1 MRKSF
6 AIFANGLLT
15 RKERKIREL
24 FDTLLPHG
32 SIPGLDNRN
41 LVRASA
47 PVTKIQ
53 QIAYGINA
61 APSKDQQEELGQ
73 LKELPRRWLAALRA
87 VVETEAIERG
97 RMSWEV
103 CAPMIT
109 AIVQPFG
116 CEVSTAKR

>member
-1 MRKSF
+1 MAQPLGCVSS
-6 AIFANGLLT
+6 
-15 RKERKIREL
+15 RKEFCI
-24 FDTLLPHG
+24 LPLQIG
-32 SIPGLDNRN
+32 PIVSLC
-41 LVRASA
+41 
-47 PVTKIQ
+47 TKR
-53 QIAYGINA
+53 INA

-109 AIVQPFG
+109 VIVQPFG